1 VITKGENGFAMNMPR
16 TKEDQEYNL
25 IFFIADISGYTRFI
39 VTNDKELLH
48 SQIII
53 KDIMNAIM
61 EEIDLPLE
69 VFKLE
74 GDAVFLYTD
83 KDNPDM
89 PWDSVKESMIERIL
103 ELFHIFAHKIT
114 ELTLHK
120 ICTCNA
126 CNNVEKL
133 ALKII
138 AHSGKTVF
146 FTVQNILEMSG
157 KDVIIIHRLLKNS
170 VEADEYFLLTETAF
184 NDLNIDISDVQPG
197 EESYDDIGAIKTF
210 IYYPPPPQPY
220 VPDPDFEF
228 PKIFIDTLRVEI
240 ANEYSCVA
248 ETPEQGFHFHT
259 GRKLANI
266 LGYDAAILDE
276 LPEKV
281 IESFAGTGNPFS
293 LGPINPGERVLDM
306 GSGAGLDAIIAGRMV
321 GPEGE
326 VFGVDM
332 TSALL
337 AKARQNAE
345 RVGQTNVRFHQ
356 GYNEEIPL
364 PAGWADVII
373 SNGALNLSPDKS
385 SVFGE
390 MFRVLKPGGRV
401 MIADILLEKPV
412 PQSGKTNIDLWAG

>member
-1 VITKGENGFAMNMPR
+1 MKMPA
-16 TKEDQEYNL
+16 TKEDQEYNV

-39 VTNDKELLH
+39 VTNEKELVH

-74 GDAVFLYTD
+74 GDAVFLYAD
-83 KDNPDM
+83 KDNLDM
-89 PWDSVKESMIERIL
+89 PWDSVKESMIERII

-126 CNNVEKL
+126 CNNIEKL

-146 FTVQNILEMSG
+146 FKVQDILEMSG

-170 VEADEYFLLTETAF
+170 VEADEYFLLTEPAF
-184 NDLNIDISDVQPG
+184 KDLSIDINDVQLG
-197 EESYDDIGAIKTF
+197 EESYDDIGRIKTF

-220 VPDPDFEF
+220 IPDPEFKF
-228 PKIFIDTLRVEI
+228 PKIFVDTLRVEI

-248 ETPEQGFHFHT
+248 RTPEQGFHFHT
-259 GRKLANI
+259 GRKLADLLN
-266 LGYDAAILDE
+266 YDKAILDE

-293 LGPINPGERVLDM
+293 LGPLNPGEHVLDM

-332 TSALL
+332 TSDMVE
-337 AKARQNAE
+337 KARQNAE
-345 RVGQTNVRFHQ
+345 LVGGRNLEFHQ

-385 SVFGE
+385 TVFNE
-390 MFRVLKPGGRV
+390 MFRVLKPGGRI

-412 PQSGKTNIDLWAG
+412 PQNGKTNIDLWAG

>member
-1 VITKGENGFAMNMPR
+1 MPR
-16 TKEDQEYNL
+16 TKEDQEYNV

-39 VTNDKELLH
+39 VTNEKELLH

-74 GDAVFLYTD
+74 GDAVFLYAD
-83 KDNPDM
+83 KDNLDM
-89 PWDSVKESMIERIL
+89 PWDSVKDSMIERVI
-103 ELFHIFAHKIT
+103 ELFHIFTHKIS

-146 FTVQNILEMSG
+146 FKVQDILEMSG

-170 VEADEYFLLTETAF
+170 VEADEYFLMTESAF
-184 NDLNIDISDVQPG
+184 NDFNIDINEVQPG
-197 EESYDDIGAIKTF
+197 QETYDDIGTIKTY
-210 IYYPPPPQPY
+210 IYYPPPPQAY
-220 VPDPDFEF
+220 VPDPDFKF
-228 PKIFIDTLRVEI
+228 PTIFVDTLRVEI
-240 ANEYSCVA
+240 ANEYACVA
-248 ETPEQGFHFHT
+248 KTPEQGFHFHT
-259 GRKLANI
+259 GRKLAD
-266 LGYDAAILDE
+266 LLDYDKTSLDE

-281 IESFAGTGNPFS
+281 VESFAGTGNPFS

-332 TSALL
+332 TSDMVE
-337 AKARQNAE
+337 KARQNAE
-345 RVGQTNVRFHQ
+345 LVGQANVSFHL

-364 PAGWADVII
+364 PDGWADVII

-385 SVFGE
+385 DVFAE
-390 MFRVLKPGGRV
+390 IYRVLKPGGRI

-412 PQSGKTNIDLWAG
+412 PQSGKINIDLWAG

>member
-1 VITKGENGFAMNMPR
+1 MNMPK
-16 TKEDQEYNL
+16 TKEDQEYNV

-39 VTNDKELLH
+39 VTNEKELVH

-53 KDIMNAIM
+53 KDIINAIM

-74 GDAVFLYTD
+74 GDAVFLYAD
-83 KDNPDM
+83 KDNLDM
-89 PWDSVKESMIERIL
+89 PWDSVKDSMIERII
-103 ELFHIFAHKIT
+103 ELFHIFTHKIS

-126 CNNVEKL
+126 CNNVDKL

-146 FTVQNILEMSG
+146 FKVQDILEMSG

-170 VEADEYFLLTETAF
+170 VEADEYFLMTESAF
-184 NDLNIDISDVQPG
+184 NDFNIDIKDVQPG
-197 EESYDDIGAIKTF
+197 EETYDDIGTIKTF
-210 IYYPPPPQPY
+210 IYYPPPPKPY
-220 VPDPDFEF
+220 APDPDFKF
-228 PKIFIDTLRVEI
+228 PKIFVDTLRVEI
-240 ANEYSCVA
+240 ANEYACVA
-248 ETPEQGFHFHT
+248 KTPEQGFHFHT
-259 GRKLANI
+259 GRKLAGILDYDEAI
-266 LGYDAAILDE
+266 LGG
-276 LPEKV
+276 LPEQV
-281 IESFAGTGNPFS
+281 VESFAGTGNPFS

-306 GSGAGLDAIIAGRMV
+306 GSGAGLDAIIAGRKV

-332 TSALL
+332 TSDMVE
-337 AKARQNAE
+337 KARQNAE
-345 RVGQTNVRFHQ
+345 LVGQENVRFHQ

-364 PAGWADVII
+364 PDGWADVII

-385 SVFGE
+385 DVFAE
-390 MFRVLKPGGRV
+390 MFRVLKPGGRI
-401 MIADILLEKPV
+401 MIADILLENPV
-412 PQSGKTNIDLWAG
+412 PQSGKINIDLWAG